1 MVGTCPVFGSGGV
14 RARVCPL
21 WLVTAICILLST
33 PAQTRALDAQL
44 RWSPS
49 TDSRVQGYYVYVR
62 EAKKP
67 YGAPMD
73 AGAARPTSGG
83 TLDWV
88 VTGLSSDA
96 TYFMAVSAYTSD
108 GLESP
113 LSNELALGSPDPC
126 VQDTCT
132 SPTQCT
138 VRALPDGSV
147 CGPAGAAGCGATC
160 LARTCLGLAD
170 HQASVDRLKL
180 KRSNTQMKVLVNSHF
195 ATSTLFAPQTSG
207 LELTL
212 ADDGGAALL
221 DVTLG
226 AADLTASG
234 NVIKPVR
241 RRGNTAPVQVRRLV
255 IRVKGDVTF
264 VKAQIVAT
272 PPPATLPSG
281 GTLVL
286 SSGSICLAGPPPTC
300 QARAKTVICR

>member
-1 MVGTCPVFGSGGV
+1 MLGTCPVFGSGGV
-14 RARVCPL
+14 RAHVCL

-33 PAQTRALDAQL
+33 PAQTRALDARV

-49 TDSRVQGYYVYVR
+49 TDTRVAGYYVYVR
-62 EAKKP
+62 EATKP

-73 AGAARPTSGG
+73 AGAAQPAGGG
-83 TLDWV
+83 TLDWL
-88 VTGLSSDA
+88 VTGLSSNT

-108 GLESP
+108 GLESA

-147 CGPAGAAGCGATC
+147 CGPGGAAGCGSTC
-160 LARTCLGLAD
+160 LGGTCLGLAD

-180 KRSNTQMKVLVNSHF
+180 KRSNTQLKALVNSHF
-195 ATSTLFAPQTSG
+195 PTSTLFTPQTSG
-207 LELTL
+207 LELKL

-234 NVIKPVR
+234 NVIKLVR
-241 RRGNTAPVQVRRLV
+241 RRGDTAPVQIRRLV
-255 IRVKGDVTF
+255 IRVKGDNTF
-264 VKAQIVAT
+264 MKAQIVAT
-272 PPPATLPSG
+272 PPPATLPG
-281 GTLVL
+281 GATMVV
-286 SSGSICLAGPPPTC
+286 SSGSICLAGPPPPLC
-300 QARAKTVICR
+300 QARAGTLSCR

>member
-1 MVGTCPVFGSGGV
+1 MLGDCPVFGSGGV
-14 RARVCPL
+14 RAARVCL

-33 PAQTRALDAQL
+33 PAQTRTLHARLL
-44 RWSPS
+44 WSPS
-49 TDSRVQGYYVYVR
+49 TDTRVEGYYVYVR
-62 EAKKP
+62 EATKP

-73 AGAARPTSGG
+73 AGAARPAGGG

-88 VTGLSSDA
+88 VTGLSSDT
-96 TYFMAVSAYTSD
+96 TYFMAVSGYTSD
-108 GLESP
+108 GLESA
-113 LSNELALGSPDPC
+113 LSNELVLGSPDPC

-138 VRALPDGSV
+138 VRALPDGTV
-147 CGPAGAAGCGATC
+147 CGPAGAAGCGSTC
-160 LARTCLGLAD
+160 LAGTCLGLAD

-180 KRSNTQMKVLVNSHF
+180 KRSNTQLKVLVKSHF

-212 ADDGGAALL
+212 ADDGRAAVL
-221 DVTLG
+221 DATLG

-234 NVIKPVR
+234 NVIKLVR
-241 RRGNTAPVQVRRLV
+241 RRGKTAPVQVRRLV

-272 PPPATLPSG
+272 PPPATLPAG
-281 GTLVL
+281 ATLVL

-300 QARAKTVICR
+300 QARAKTVTCR